1 MSRPGRKPGRGRVP
15 KPKWVLLAVAVAMM
29 GSILALN
36 GWVNPKVSA
45 DAERQA
51 PRAPIDKVPVSV
63 LDGGSV
69 VDATHGQVHS
79 IGYPSKTLALTFDDG
94 PDPQWTPQI
103 LDVLQRYEVPGTFF
117 VLGSLGAQHP
127 DLLREIVDSGSEI
140 GIHTFTHPD
149 LTTVSQDRLTR
160 EIDQTQLVIAG
171 ATGQV
176 SYLVRP
182 PYSSEVL
189 ALDNNQYS
197 VVRELGD
204 RGFVTAFTDIDSR
217 DWERKGVD
225 SIVAAATPANG
236 AGGAI
241 LMHDAGGDRS
251 ETVAALDRLIPE
263 LKAQGYTFT
272 TVTKGVG
279 LPPADQA
286 ASTSDHNL
294 GLGLVTGVSVATW
307 FVRVFEIALLVL
319 GLLVIARL
327 VLVLVVAVVHR
338 RRARRAEAHPQ
349 MAPVTEPVSVIIPA
363 YNEKECIA
371 ATVRAVAASDHPVE
385 IIVVDDGSTD
395 GTADIVEALDIPGV
409 RLIRQANAGKPA
421 ALNNGVRAAS
431 HEIVVMLDGDTIFE
445 VDTARLLAQPFADPS
460 VGAVAGNAKV
470 ANRTSL
476 VTRWQHIEYVIGFNL
491 DRRMQDVFGCITTV
505 PGAVGAFRRTALL
518 TVGGVSDDT
527 LAEDTDL
534 TMALG
539 IAGRRVVYEERAR
552 AWTEAPSTFGQ
563 LWRQRYRWSY
573 GTIQSL
579 WKHRGALRTRGPG
592 GRYARRG
599 LLNLGI
605 FQVLLPLIA
614 PLIDILL
621 VYGLIF
627 DDTVRTL
634 VLWGAVLAIQ
644 TVAGIV
650 AFRLEREKMAILW
663 LLPLQQ
669 FAYRQLMYAVL
680 IQSVSAALT
689 GIRLGWQKLRRIGR
703 FENVPPQDR
712 DRALS
717 APAAHASPDPA
728 PVDPEAPSPAPAAH
742 APRSPHPAQVPV
754 SARAGQVPVP
764 RRPMPGPSAP
774 EPRRQVASTPGP
786 TPVRATRVA
795 APPVPAPPVPAARV
809 PAAPVPTP
817 RVPVAPE
824 PPLRRPTP
832 ARLPRPRHD
841 AGEPLTVAMPTVAP
855 SPGEPPTTQLP
866 SVTPRPDVAGGGAGT
881 GDRGLPRPRRAT
893 PARPR

>member
-1 MSRPGRKPGRGRVP
+1 MSSPERKARRGRVP
-15 KPKWVLLAVAVAMM
+15 KPKWFLLAIAVAMI

-36 GWVNPKVSA
+36 GWVNPKVGS

-51 PRAPIDKVPVSV
+51 PRAAVDKVPVSV

-69 VDATHGQVHS
+69 VDATHGQVRS
-79 IGYPSKTLALTFDDG
+79 IGYPSKTVALTFDDG
-94 PDPQWTPQI
+94 PDPTWTPQI
-103 LDVLQRYEVPGTFF
+103 LDVLERNDVPGTFF

-127 DLLREIVDSGSEI
+127 GLLRDIVDQGSEI

-182 PYSSEVL
+182 PYSSETL
-189 ALDNNQYS
+189 ALDNNQFE
-197 VVRELGD
+197 VVRALGD
-204 RGFVTAFTDIDSR
+204 RGLVAAFTDVDSF

-225 SIVAAATPANG
+225 AIVAAGTPKDG

-251 ETVAALDRLIPE
+251 QTVAALERLIPE

-272 TVTKGVG
+272 TVSNGVG

-286 ASTSDHNL
+286 ASASDHNL
-294 GLGLVTGVSVATW
+294 GWGLVTSVSVATW
-307 FVRVFEIALLVL
+307 FVRTFEVALLVL

-327 VLVLVVAVVHR
+327 LLILVVAIVHK
-338 RRARRAEAHPQ
+338 RRARRAEARPPT
-349 MAPVTEPVSVIIPA
+349 APVTDPVSVIIPA

-371 ATVRAVAASDHPVE
+371 ATLRSVAASDHPVE

-395 GTADIVEALDIPGV
+395 GTADIVEALAIPGV

-431 HEIVVMLDGDTIFE
+431 YDIVIMLDGDTIFE
-445 VDTARLLAQPFADPS
+445 PDTAHLLAQPFADPK

-518 TVGGVSDDT
+518 AVGSVSDDT

-539 IAGRRVVYEERAR
+539 INGWRVVYEERAR

-579 WKHRGALRTRGPG
+579 WKHRSALRTRGAS

-599 LLNLGI
+599 LLNLGV
-605 FQVLLPLIA
+605 FQVVLPLIA

-634 VLWGAVLAIQ
+634 VLWGSVLAIQ

-650 AFRLEREKMAILW
+650 AFRLEREKMRILW

-669 FAYRQLMYAVL
+669 FVYRQLMYAVL

-703 FENVPPQDR
+703 FENVPTQNR
-712 DRALS
+712 DGA
-717 APAAHASPDPA
+717 
-728 PVDPEAPSPAPAAH
+728 
-742 APRSPHPAQVPV
+742 V
-754 SARAGQVPVP
+754 SRVVAP
-764 RRPMPGPSAP
+764 RRPATIPSVP
-774 EPRRQVASTPGP
+774 DPRR
-786 TPVRATRVA
+786 
-795 APPVPAPPVPAARV
+795 PAPPVARRRPAPVPHPRPRPDAVEPVTSVIPAMRLSPAESPTTKLPVVPAARSFADAEQGTV
-809 PAAPVPTP
+809 EV
-817 RVPVAPE
+817 RS
-824 PPLRRPTP
+824 
-832 ARLPRPRHD
+832 PRPYER
-841 AGEPLTVAMPTVAP
+841 GTPVGVGGQPEKQR
-855 SPGEPPTTQLP
+855 PPE
-866 SVTPRPDVAGGGAGT
+866 
-881 GDRGLPRPRRAT
+881 
-893 PARPR
+893 

>member
-1 MSRPGRKPGRGRVP
+1 MSRSGRLLGRGRVP
-15 KPKWVLLAVAVAMM
+15 RPKWVFLVVAMAM
-29 GSILALN
+29 VASVLALN
-36 GWVNPKVSA
+36 GLVNPKVGT

-51 PRAPIDKVPVSV
+51 PHGPEERVPLSV
-63 LDGGSV
+63 VQGGSV
-69 VDATHGQVHS
+69 VDATAGRLRS
-79 IGYPSKTLALTFDDG
+79 LGYPSKTVALTFDDG

-149 LTTVSQDRLTR
+149 LTTVSTDRLGR
-160 EIDQTQLVIAG
+160 ELSQTQLVIAG
-171 ATGQV
+171 ATNRV

-182 PYSSEVL
+182 PYSSEVT
-189 ALDNNQYS
+189 ALDNSQFD

-225 SIVAAATPANG
+225 PIVAAATPANG

-251 ETVAALDRLIPE
+251 ETVAALDRLIPD

-272 TVTKGVG
+272 TVSKGVG
-279 LPPADQA
+279 LPPADQV
-286 ASTSDHNL
+286 ASTSDRNL
-294 GLGLVTGVSVATW
+294 GLGLVTGVTVATW
-307 FVRVFEIALLVL
+307 IVRAMELALLVL
-319 GLLVIARL
+319 GLLVIVRL
-327 VLVLVVAVVHR
+327 VLVLAVAVVHAR
-338 RRARRAEAHPQ
+338 RSRRARRAASRTE
-349 MAPVTEPVSVIIPA
+349 PVSEPVSVIIPA

-409 RLIRQANAGKPA
+409 RLIRQVNAGKPA
-421 ALNNGVRAAS
+421 ALNAGIRAAS

-445 VDTARLLAQPFADPS
+445 RDTVRLLAQPFADPT

-470 ANRTSL
+470 ANRTKL

-518 TVGGVSDDT
+518 DVGGVSDDT

-534 TMALG
+534 TVAMG
-539 IAGRRVVYEERAR
+539 IGGWRIVFEERAR

-579 WKHRGALRTRGPG
+579 WKHRRAVAASGAS

-680 IQSVSAALT
+680 IQSVATAVT
-689 GIRLGWQKLRRIGR
+689 GIRLGWQKLRRIGQ
-703 FENVPPQDR
+703 FENVPTAER
-712 DRALS
+712 ERAL
-717 APAAHASPDPA
+717 
-728 PVDPEAPSPAPAAH
+728 
-742 APRSPHPAQVPV
+742 
-754 SARAGQVPVP
+754 
-764 RRPMPGPSAP
+764 
-774 EPRRQVASTPGP
+774 
-786 TPVRATRVA
+786 ATGGA
-795 APPVPAPPVPAARV
+795 L
-809 PAAPVPTP
+809 
-817 RVPVAPE
+817 PVARDE
-824 PPLRRPTP
+824 
-832 ARLPRPRHD
+832 
-841 AGEPLTVAMPTVAP
+841 EVAEQAH
-855 SPGEPPTTQLP
+855 
-866 SVTPRPDVAGGGAGT
+866 
-881 GDRGLPRPRRAT
+881 
-893 PARPR
+893 

>member
-1 MSRPGRKPGRGRVP
+1 MSSPERKARRGRVP
-15 KPKWVLLAVAVAMM
+15 KPKWFLLAIAVAMIA
-29 GSILALN
+29 SILALN
-36 GWVNPKVSA
+36 GWVNPKVGTDA
-45 DAERQA
+45 DRQA
-51 PRAPIDKVPVSV
+51 PRAAVDKVPVSV

-79 IGYPSKTLALTFDDG
+79 IGYPAKTVALTFDDG
-94 PDPQWTPQI
+94 PDPTWTPQI
-103 LDVLQRYEVPGTFF
+103 LDVLERNKVPGTFF

-127 DLLREIVDSGSEI
+127 DLLRAIVDEGSEI

-182 PYSSEVL
+182 PYSSETL
-189 ALDNNQYS
+189 ALDNNQFE

-204 RGFVTAFTDIDSR
+204 RGLVAAFTDIDTF

-225 SIVAAATPANG
+225 SIVAAGTPKNG

-251 ETVAALDRLIPE
+251 ETVAALERLIPA

-272 TVTKGVG
+272 TVSKGVG

-294 GLGLVTGVSVATW
+294 GWGLVTSVSVATW
-307 FVRVFEIALLVL
+307 FVRMFEVALLVL

-327 VLVLVVAVVHR
+327 LLILVVAIVHK
-338 RRARRAEAHPQ
+338 RRARRAAARPTTP
-349 MAPVTEPVSVIIPA
+349 PVTDPVSVIIPA

-371 ATVRAVAASDHPVE
+371 ATLRAVAASDHPVE

-395 GTADIVEALDIPGV
+395 GTADIVEALAIPGV
-409 RLIRQANAGKPA
+409 RLIRQANGGKPS
-421 ALNNGVRAAS
+421 ALNNGIRAAS
-431 HEIVVMLDGDTIFE
+431 YDIVVMLDGDTIFE
-445 VDTARLLAQPFADPS
+445 PDTARLLAQPFADPE

-518 TVGGVSDDT
+518 AVGSVSDDT

-539 IAGRRVVYEERAR
+539 INGWRVVYEERAR

-579 WKHRGALRTRGPG
+579 WKHRSALRSRGAS

-599 LLNLGI
+599 LLNLGV
-605 FQVLLPLIA
+605 FQVVLPLIA

-634 VLWGAVLAIQ
+634 VLWGSVLAIQ

-650 AFRLEREKMAILW
+650 AFRLEREQMRILW

-669 FAYRQLMYAVL
+669 FVYRQLMYAVL

-703 FENVPPQDR
+703 FENVPTQSR
-712 DRALS
+712 DGAAS
-717 APAAHASPDPA
+717 NVVAPRRPATIPSVPDPRR
-728 PVDPEAPSPAPAAH
+728 PASTQ
-742 APRSPHPAQVPV
+742 RVPAQRAHRQ
-754 SARAGQVPVP
+754 ARPVP
-764 RRPMPGPSAP
+764 R
-774 EPRRQVASTPGP
+774 PR
-786 TPVRATRVA
+786 
-795 APPVPAPPVPAARV
+795 
-809 PAAPVPTP
+809 
-817 RVPVAPE
+817 
-824 PPLRRPTP
+824 
-832 ARLPRPRHD
+832 
-841 AGEPLTVAMPTVAP
+841 
-855 SPGEPPTTQLP
+855 
-866 SVTPRPDVAGGGAGT
+866 PRPDVEPVTAVMPAVRLFPAESPTTKLPVVPPARTFAEAEQVTVEVRSLGAPVGAGGQPGKQ
-881 GDRGLPRPRRAT
+881 RP
-893 PARPR
+893 PE